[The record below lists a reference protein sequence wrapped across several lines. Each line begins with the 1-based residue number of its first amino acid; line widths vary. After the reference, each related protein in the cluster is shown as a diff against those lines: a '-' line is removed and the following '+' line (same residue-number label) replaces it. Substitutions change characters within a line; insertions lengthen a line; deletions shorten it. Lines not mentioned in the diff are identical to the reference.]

1 MSSYNVFIAAGKTAN
16 CNDEVLTIVLVCTVC
31 GFSVFSALM
40 FVVGFICG
48 RQTSYCKLA
57 NTNQS
62 DYVIPEGPDIPPL
75 SVRRQE
81 QNLELKENLAY
92 ETVHTMHST

>member
-1 MSSYNVFIAAGKTAN
+1 MCFLIFITTGKTEN

-31 GFSVFSALM
+31 GFAGFSALM
-40 FVVGFICG
+40 FVVGFVCG
-48 RQTSYCKLA
+48 HQAGCCKLA

-62 DYVIPEGPDIPPL
+62 DYIIPEGPDVPPL

-92 ETVHTMHST
+92 ETVHAMHST